1 MYSVKQ
7 AVIVEGK
14 YDKIKLSSLIDGLI
28 IQTDGFH
35 IFKNPEMRAMI
46 KKVADVSGVIILT
59 DSDTAGFRIR
69 RYISSFVA
77 PEKIMHAYVPDMYG
91 KEKRKTSASKEG
103 KLGVEGVPAES
114 IIAAL
119 KRVGALGE
127 TQERREK
134 ITKYDM
140 YELGLSGKEGSAE
153 KRAKLLKRLELPEYV
168 STNALI
174 DVVNVIMSPEE
185 FRSLV
190 QEV

>member
-140 YELGLSGKEGSAE
+140 YELGLSGKEDSAE

-174 DVVNVIMSPEE
+174 DVVNAIMTPEE
-185 FRSLV
+185 FKSLV

>member
-153 KRAKLLKRLELPEYV
+153 KRGRLLKKLELPEYV

-174 DVVNVIMSPEE
+174 DVVNAIMSPEE

>member
-1 MYSVKQ
+1 MYRVKQ

-14 YDKIKLSSLIDGLI
+14 YDKIKLSSIIDGLI

-46 KKVADVSGVIILT
+46 KKIADVSGVIILT
-59 DSDTAGFRIR
+59 DSDAAGFRIR

-77 PEKIMHAYVPDMYG
+77 PEKIIHAYVPDVYG

-103 KLGVEGVPAES
+103 KLGVEGISADS

-119 KRVGALGE
+119 EKVGALGE
-127 TQERREK
+127 TEARREK

-140 YELGLSGKEGSAE
+140 YELGLSGKEGSSE
-153 KRAKLLKRLELPEYV
+153 KRAKVLKKLDLPEYV

-174 DVVNVIMSPEE
+174 DVVNVIMSPED
-185 FRSLV
+185 FRNFVAEL
-190 QEV
+190 

>member
-153 KRAKLLKRLELPEYV
+153 KRAKLLKKLELPEYV

-174 DVVNVIMSPEE
+174 DVVNAIMSPEE